1 MLQWEPDALLF
12 PFHVS
17 CVALCC
23 AQVWNASNG
32 HLLNKLEPVDEN
44 EVTGIISLPDKSKI
58 ITVGWNRKILVY
70 YDDNQVST
78 ASDSKPVDY
87 EPKRCLPLGGPAAS
101 KLHTEP
107 VQLYSLFVFSDPTA
121 SFENQR
127 NLQISQLSARS

>member
-1 MLQWEPDALLF
+1 MLQRETGALLF

-44 EVTGIISLPDKSKI
+44 EVTGIISLPEKSKI

-78 ASDSKPVDY
+78 AFFQVRLKTGGLRIQPVLTTRR
-87 EPKRCLPLGGPAAS
+87 PRCL
-101 KLHTEP
+101 
-107 VQLYSLFVFSDPTA
+107 
-121 SFENQR
+121 
-127 NLQISQLSARS
+127 